1 MINENIYI
9 YIYIYF
15 FFSSFGLHC
24 CAGCSLVAV
33 SGLLTAVASL
43 AVERRI

>member
-1 MINENIYI
+1 MINENIYV

-15 FFSSFGLHC
+15 FFSFGLHC

-43 AVERRI
+43 AVECRI